1 MVSDGPEISSVP
13 QGTSSTIP
21 IATTST
27 STLSRFHKQEIKR
40 WGICWSGY
48 QKNRH
53 DRPRLGD
60 VQYFIK
66 LHCATGGYLQRS
78 NLV

>member
-1 MVSDGPEISSVP
+1 MVPKYHLFLKERALPFQLLLLLPLPSV
-13 QGTSSTIP
+13 
-21 IATTST
+21 AST
-27 STLSRFHKQEIKR
+27 SKKLNAGEFAGRDTK
-40 WGICWSGY
+40 
-48 QKNRH
+48 KNRH